1 MIRILIFLMIFAP
14 MPLMAQNSIWVK
26 PNAVW
31 HYDYWTIGWFGF
43 MKIQHNGDTVI
54 QGKNAMHFV
63 LTDYA
68 FTYNQQGQTV
78 PYGVFSAGD
87 FYTYAEGDTVFYLQD
102 SSFQKLLDFS
112 KSTGDSYLIGVTNP
126 SPLEQCSPES
136 WTLLTGTGTDSFGY
150 TSITVESYLNAN
162 LKLSG
167 TFNNRFGGDYFLPLL
182 RSCDP
187 SIIYEDYIFTFRC
200 FQDDSLV
207 VNPNGLECEYMLTH
221 VGLNEVENHT
231 LYIGPNPT
239 SDFLIVKTDFLIE
252 EIEVLDALGNC
263 VLRQNSEDFNGQIDL
278 SLLRQG
284 AYMLKVN
291 DHQGNTVI
299 QRVIRY

>member
-1 MIRILIFLMIFAP
+1 MIRILFFLIILIP
-14 MPLMAQNSIWVK
+14 MPLIAQNSIWVK

-43 MKIQHNGDTVI
+43 MKIEHSGDTVI

-68 FTYNQQGQTV
+68 YTYNQQGQTV

-87 FYTYAEGDTVFYLQD
+87 FYTYSEGDTVFYLQD
-102 SSFQKLLDFS
+102 SSFQKLFDFS
-112 KSTGDSYLIGVTNP
+112 KSTGDSYMIGVTNP
-126 SPLEQCSPES
+126 SPADQCSAES
-136 WTLLTGTGTDSFGY
+136 WTMLTGTGNDDYGY
-150 TSITVESYLNAN
+150 PSITVESYLNAN
-162 LKLSG
+162 LKLTG

-207 VNPNGLECEYMLTH
+207 VNPNGVECEYMLTH
-221 VGLNEVENHT
+221 VGLNEAENHT

-239 SDFLIVKTDFLIE
+239 SDFLNIQADFSIQ
-252 EIEVLDALGNC
+252 EIEIIDALGKC
-263 VLRQNSEDFNGQIDL
+263 VLRQNSDDINAQIYL
-278 SLLRQG
+278 SHLNQG
-284 AYMLKVN
+284 TYLIKVHN
-291 DHQGNTVI
+291 PQGNAII
-299 QRVIRY
+299 QRIIRY

>member
-1 MIRILIFLMIFAP
+1 MS
-14 MPLMAQNSIWVK
+14 AQNSIWVK

-43 MKIQHNGDTVI
+43 MKIEHNGDTII

-78 PYGVFSAGD
+78 PYGVFPAGD
-87 FYTYAEGDTVFYLQD
+87 FYTYSEGDTVFYLQND
-102 SSFQKLLDFS
+102 AFQKLLDFS
-112 KSTGDSYLIGVTNP
+112 KTTGDSYKIGVTNP
-126 SPLEQCSPES
+126 SPSDQCSPES
-136 WTLLTGTGTDSFGY
+136 WTMLTATGTDVYGY
-150 TSITVESYLNAN
+150 PTITVEPYLNAN

-187 SIIYEDYIFTFRC
+187 NIIWEDYIFSFRC
-200 FQDDSLV
+200 FQDDSLA
-207 VNPNGLECEYMLTH
+207 VNPSGVECEYMLTH
-221 VGLNEVENHT
+221 VGLNAVEDHT

-239 SDFLIVKTDFLIE
+239 NGDIYMQSNEQLSRIELFTLAGIRVQTQEVHSSSCILEMSKFEPGLYVLHVYDEEGRCFTRRIVLE
-252 EIEVLDALGNC
+252 
-263 VLRQNSEDFNGQIDL
+263 
-278 SLLRQG
+278 
-284 AYMLKVN
+284 
-291 DHQGNTVI
+291 
-299 QRVIRY
+299 

>member
-1 MIRILIFLMIFAP
+1 MIRILIFLIIFAP

-31 HYDYWTIGWFGF
+31 HYDYSTIGWFGF

-54 QGKNAMHFV
+54 HGTNAMHFV

-78 PYGVFSAGD
+78 PYGVFPAGD
-87 FYTYAEGDTVFYLQD
+87 FYTYTEGDTVFYLQD
-102 SSFQKLLDFS
+102 SSFQKLFDFS
-112 KSTGDSYLIGVTNP
+112 KSTGDSYMIGVTNP
-126 SPLEQCSPES
+126 SPADQCSAES
-136 WTLLTGTGTDSFGY
+136 WTMLTGTGTDIYGY
-150 TSITVESYLNAN
+150 SSISVEAYLNAN
-162 LKLSG
+162 LKLTG
-167 TFNNRFGGDYFLPLL
+167 TFNNRFGEDYFLPLL

-207 VNPNGLECEYMLTH
+207 VNPNGVECEYMLTH

-239 SDFLIVKTDFLIE
+239 ADFLKIQADFLIE
-252 EIEVLDALGNC
+252 EIEVIDALGKC
-263 VLRQNSEDFNGQIDL
+263 VFRETNADGITQVDL
-278 SLLRQG
+278 SPLIPGVYTIKFRDQWRDTWTKRILR
-284 AYMLKVN
+284 
-291 DHQGNTVI
+291 H
-299 QRVIRY
+299 

>member
-1 MIRILIFLMIFAP
+1 MIRILILLMIFAP

-31 HYDYWTIGWFGF
+31 HYDYDVMGWPGL
-43 MKIQHNGDTVI
+43 MKIEHVGDTSI
-54 QGKNAMHFV
+54 QGKECMHFK
-63 LTDYA
+63 LTDYQ
-68 FTYNQQGQTV
+68 FQFNQQLQFV
-78 PYGVFSAGD
+78 SYASYAAGD

-126 SPLEQCSPES
+126 SPLEQCSSES
-136 WTLLTGTGTDSFGY
+136 WTMLTGTGIDVYGY
-150 TSITVESYLNAN
+150 PSITVESYLNAN
-162 LKLSG
+162 LKLTG
-167 TFNNRFGGDYFLPLL
+167 TYNNRFGGDYFLPLL

-187 SIIYEDYIFTFRC
+187 SIIYEDYNFTFRC

-207 VNPNGLECEYMLTH
+207 VNPNDVECEYMLTH
-221 VGLNEVENHT
+221 VGLNEAENHT

-239 SDFLIVKTDFLIE
+239 SDFLIVKADFLIE
-252 EIEVLDALGNC
+252 EIGVMDALGNC
-263 VLRQNSEDFNGQIDL
+263 VLKQNSEDFNGQIDL
-278 SLLRQG
+278 SLLRRG

-299 QRVIRY
+299 RRVIRY